1 MDAGTRI
8 TENARF
14 MRSLV
19 ASYKEVKDLDREYLS
34 KLEARLAVA
43 EIELTRYMRMLR
55 RHNNHHCVN

>member
-1 MDAGTRI
+1 
-8 TENARF
+8 

-43 EIELTRYMRMLR
+43 EIELTRYMRMIR